1 VQQAFNWDCGL
12 ACTEMVLRALGVS
25 KADCSLEKLQKFV
38 PSTSVWTI
46 DLAYALAG
54 FGIKFRFLT
63 TTLGVDPTYESEP
76 FYRTTLD
83 SDMLRVNKLFAE
95 AGRRNLSIERRS
107 ITSEA
112 LKELM
117 RPNDHLVMALVD
129 KSQLYRAPP
138 VSFSGMVE
146 SCIAHCC
153 TGYVGHY
160 VLITGYN
167 TDQKVRSVGL
177 NSGVGWVRLWQGRN
191 SPCRVKRWASLMQGR
206 PLSLSSA
213 LVWQGY
219 YVMDP
224 AKTPEPLFVSCEAL
238 DVARKTHGTD
248 EDLLLIPWDQQP
260 KQIATSNIPRASA
273 AA

>member
-1 VQQAFNWDCGL
+1 MRLPVRRVQHVQQAFNWDCGL

-167 TDQKVRSVGL
+167 TDQK
-177 NSGVGWVRLWQGRN
+177 
-191 SPCRVKRWASLMQGR
+191 
-206 PLSLSSA
+206 
-213 LVWQGY
+213 GY